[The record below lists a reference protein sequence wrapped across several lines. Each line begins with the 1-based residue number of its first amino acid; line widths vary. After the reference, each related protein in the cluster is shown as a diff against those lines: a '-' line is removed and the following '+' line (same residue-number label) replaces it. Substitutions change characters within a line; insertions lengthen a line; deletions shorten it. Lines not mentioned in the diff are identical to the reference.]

1 MNKQTLKDIDR
12 AFKALEAVEATK
24 LRCIFC
30 KHCEAIYRSYKIPT
44 EFSVRCELYSS
55 PMREFEC
62 FEKDP
67 LINIE

>member
-1 MNKQTLKDIDR
+1 MNDQTMKDVDR
-12 AFKALEAVEATK
+12 AFKALEMVERTK

-30 KHCEAIYRSYKIPT
+30 KHCAAIYKNSRNEAT
-44 EFSVRCELYSS
+44 AVQCELYSA